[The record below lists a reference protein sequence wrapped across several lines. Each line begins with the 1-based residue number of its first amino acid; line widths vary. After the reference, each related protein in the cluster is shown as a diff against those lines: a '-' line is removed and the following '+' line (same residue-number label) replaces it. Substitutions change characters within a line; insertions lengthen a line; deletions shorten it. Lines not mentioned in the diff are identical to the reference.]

1 MKKTFPANIDGQIF
15 YIDEDAF
22 NLLNNYLEQLRMT
35 FRGDEG
41 EEIVGDIESRIRE
54 LLSNRMDGGKCVI
67 VLADVNNVIETL
79 GRPEDISDGQP
90 EQECHPDS
98 NTGENEQQTECK
110 AENANAENGDKKA
123 FIQFNFPTRKKLFRS
138 NDNKVFGGVF
148 GGLGYFLGW
157 NANIMRLFYVI
168 IALFTK
174 VWPLTIIYLI
184 CWMIIP
190 LARTPKQ
197 IIEMRGKPLNLNSVG
212 QAVMETTVAPP
223 PYNDDSNNFFA
234 TVFSII
240 GKSLMA
246 ILGGICAIFGIGCL
260 MAIIF
265 FVIGLTAYHIGTIPS
280 FLADV
285 PWNEVAVSHNIIA
298 VVISILMALT
308 LSFGLAWGA
317 FAVVTNSKGPK
328 PAFAWAMLA
337 IFVILLVVF
346 FVFVINII

>member
-35 FRGDEG
+35 FRGDES
-41 EEIVGDIESRIRE
+41 EEIVGDIESRVRE

-90 EQECHPDS
+90 EPECQPDS

-212 QAVMETTVAPP
+212 QAVMETTVVPP

-246 ILGGICAIFGIGCL
+246 ILGGVCALFGIGCL
-260 MAIIF
+260 LGIIGLI
-265 FVIGLTAYHIGTIPS
+265 IGLTAYHLGTLPPG
-280 FLADV
+280 LEDV
-285 PWNEVAVSHNIIA
+285 PWHEVIASHNIIA
-298 VVISILMALT
+298 IVTSLLMVLT
-308 LSFGLAWGA
+308 LSFGFAWGA
-317 FAVVTNSKGPK
+317 FAVVTNTKGPK
-328 PAFAWAMLA
+328 PVFAWAMLI
-337 IFVILLVVF
+337 IFIIFLVTFLLTT
-346 FVFVINII
+346 INI

>member
-22 NLLNNYLEQLRMT
+22 NLLNNYLEQLRMS

-41 EEIVGDIESRIRE
+41 EEIVSDIESRIRE
-54 LLSNRMDGGKCVI
+54 LLDARMNGGKCVI
-67 VLADVNNVIETL
+67 VLSDVNNVIETL

-90 EQECHPDS
+90 GPENGAPEGDTAGEEQESKEDDS
-98 NTGENEQQTECK
+98 AEKSEENE
-110 AENANAENGDKKA
+110 KKP
-123 FIQFNFPTRKKLFRS
+123 FFSINMPTRKKLFRS

-168 IALFTK
+168 IALCTE

-190 LARTPKQ
+190 MARTPKQ
-197 IIEMRGKPLNLNSVG
+197 ILEMRGEPLNLSSVG
-212 QAVMETTVAPP
+212 QAVMETTATPP
-223 PYNDDSNNFFA
+223 PYRDDTNFF
-234 TVFSII
+234 TTIFNII

-246 ILGGICAIFGIGCL
+246 LLGGICAIVGICCL
-260 MAIIF
+260 MGVIF
-265 FVIGLTAYHIGTIPS
+265 IAIGLVAYQIGTIPA
-280 FLADV
+280 FMADV
-285 PWNEVAVSHNIIA
+285 PWGEVAAYHNMIA
-298 VVISILMALT
+298 VVVAILMVIT
-308 LSFGLAWGA
+308 LAFGLAWGA
-317 FAVVTNSKGPK
+317 FAVITNSKGPK
-328 PAFAWAMLA
+328 PAFGWAMLA

-346 FVFVINII
+346 FTYIIRI